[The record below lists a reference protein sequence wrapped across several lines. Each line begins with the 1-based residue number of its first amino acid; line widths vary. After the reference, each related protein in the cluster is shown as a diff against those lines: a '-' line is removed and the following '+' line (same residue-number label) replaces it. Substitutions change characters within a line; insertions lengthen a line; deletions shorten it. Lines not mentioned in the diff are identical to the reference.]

1 MQTLYCNALYHSKPH
16 TDAISSEQSEWS
28 VKLKLQYVYQLAK
41 GSNRVAKAN
50 HKPYLKAQTL
60 N

>member
-1 MQTLYCNALYHSKPH
+1 
-16 TDAISSEQSEWS
+16 
-28 VKLKLQYVYQLAK
+28 VYQLAK